1 MTETKGSFLV
11 LLEALG
17 RGEGLNDLLQ
27 MVARTIEA
35 ELANARVSV
44 LLLDSAG
51 KSLRLAAAPSLPA
64 ELIEASDG
72 IMVHTGEGAMGA
84 VDIARDPSWARFR
97 ERARHH
103 GIKACW
109 SEAIT
114 LPGGAIAG
122 TLAAYVGEAR
132 GPVPAE
138 WARLKEGAQIVALA
152 LQRDSAERQQRAAE
166 RRFRDFTS
174 AAGDWLWEADA
185 EGRLT
190 YISQRFTD
198 VTGIPLER
206 VIRRTVFEPELI
218 RPDAHYTEILRRLR
232 LRLPFRNMML
242 EMRRPDGGATFASI
256 SGVPVYEDD
265 GGFAGYRGTGSD
277 LTARIEAENRANIAN
292 SVLRMAMEVVP
303 DGFLLLDENECLVLA
318 NRTALE
324 MYPSTRRLMVPGAR
338 LEDMTTAAVTSGDVA
353 VDGVDD
359 KDQVIQIIL
368 QRIRAGTGDPRY
380 LKVAGGRWVR
390 ASEHRIKG
398 GGRVLIRT
406 DITALLLHEEELRRA
421 RDRAEDAN
429 RAKSIFLANISHEL
443 RTPLNA
449 INGFSEI
456 ISEKLFGE
464 NVDALE
470 RYADY
475 ARDINLSGQH
485 LLALINDLLDL
496 TKIEAGE
503 VRLQEEVIDLERL
516 LSTCTKLVREQADKA
531 GVTLLAECLAE
542 GVALRADT
550 RMIRQILLNLV
561 TNAIKF
567 SGAGKKVAL
576 SFTRGK
582 DGGMVLIVK
591 DEGIG
596 MNPADIPTVMLPF
609 GKLDNPMQAN
619 HNGVGLGLP
628 LVKSLAELHGAR
640 LELISAEGEG
650 TTATVYFPTHRC
662 VAVRE

>member
-1 MTETKGSFLV
+1 MTEAKGHLLM
-11 LLEALG
+11 LLEALA
-17 RGEGLNDLLQ
+17 RGDAQKDLLHS
-27 MVARTIEA
+27 VARAVEA
-35 ELANARVSV
+35 DLPLARVAV
-44 LLLDSAG
+44 MLLDPSA
-51 KSLRLAAAPSLPA
+51 KILRVAAAPSLPG
-64 ELIEASDG
+64 ELIGASDG
-72 IMVHTGEGAMGA
+72 IAAHMADGSLGAI
-84 VDIARDPSWARFR
+84 DIARDPAWALFR
-97 ERARHH
+97 EHARHH

-109 SEAIT
+109 SEHIT
-114 LPGGAIAG
+114 LANGTTAG
-122 TLAAYVGEAR
+122 TLAAYVTEAR
-132 GPVPAE
+132 GPTPTE
-138 WARLKEGAQIVALA
+138 WARLKETAQIAALA
-152 LQRDSAERQQRAAE
+152 LQRDETERQRRTAE

-185 EGRLT
+185 EGRLS

-198 VTGIPLER
+198 VTGIPTER
-206 VIRRTVFEPELI
+206 VVSRSLFEPDII
-218 RPDAHYTEILRRLR
+218 RPDSRYTEILRRLR
-232 LRLPFRNMML
+232 LRLPFRDMML
-242 EMRRPDGGATFASI
+242 ELRRPDGGATFASI

-265 GGFAGYRGTGSD
+265 GSFAGYRGTGSD
-277 LTARIEAENRANIAN
+277 LTARIDAENRANIAN

-324 MYPSTRRLMVPGAR
+324 MYPNARRLMVPGAR
-338 LEDMTTAAVTSGDVA
+338 LEDITSAAVASGDVS
-353 VDGVDD
+353 VDGVED
-359 KDQVIQIIL
+359 KDQILQIIL

-380 LKVAGGRWVR
+380 LRVANGRWVR

-406 DITALLLHEEELRRA
+406 DITGLLLHEEELRRA

-429 RAKSIFLANISHEL
+429 RAKTIFLANISHEL

-456 ISEKLFGE
+456 IAERLFGIE
-464 NVDALE
+464 SDALD

-516 LSTCTKLVREQADKA
+516 LATCVRLVREQADKA
-531 GVTLLAECLAE
+531 GVT
-542 GVALRADT
+542 VAVDCQTDGAGLRADT

-567 SGAGKKVAL
+567 SGPGTNVAL
-576 SFTRGK
+576 TFVRSA
-582 DGGMVLIVK
+582 DGGMLLSVK

-628 LVKSLAELHGAR
+628 LVKSLAELHGAS
-640 LELISAEGEG
+640 LELVSAEGEG
-650 TTATVYFPTHRC
+650 TTATVHFPIHRC
-662 VAVRE
+662 IAVRD

>member
-1 MTETKGSFLV
+1 MTEPKGHLLV
-11 LLEALG
+11 LLEALA
-17 RGEGLNDLLQ
+17 RGEGLKDVLQAVTRSVEGDLPL
-27 MVARTIEA
+27 
-35 ELANARVSV
+35 ARVSV
-44 LLLDSAG
+44 LLLDSGA
-51 KSLRLAAAPSLPA
+51 KVLRLAAAPSLPP

-72 IMVHTGEGAMGA
+72 VAASLADGSLGAI
-84 VDIARDPSWARFR
+84 DIARDPAWALFR

-109 SEAIT
+109 SEHIT
-114 LPGGAIAG
+114 LANGTTAG
-122 TLAAYVGEAR
+122 TLAAYVTEAR
-132 GPVPAE
+132 GPTPDE
-138 WARLKEGAQIVALA
+138 WARLKEAAQIAALA
-152 LQRDSAERQQRAAE
+152 LQREEGDRQRRTAE

-174 AAGDWLWEADA
+174 AAGDWLWEADT

-206 VIRRTVFEPELI
+206 VIRRTVFEPDLI

-256 SGVPVYEDD
+256 SGVPVYEED
-265 GGFAGYRGTGSD
+265 GSFAGYRGTGSD

-303 DGFLLLDENECLVLA
+303 DGFLLLDENECLVMA

-324 MYPSTRRLMVPGAR
+324 MYPSSRHLMVPGAK
-338 LEDMTTAAVTSGDVA
+338 LEDITTAAVASGDVA
-353 VDGVDD
+353 VDGVEDHE
-359 KDQVIQIIL
+359 QILQIIL

-380 LKVAGGRWVR
+380 LKVANGRWVR

-406 DITALLLHEEELRRA
+406 DITTLLLHEEELRRA

-429 RAKSIFLANISHEL
+429 RAKTIFLANISHEL

-456 ISEKLFGE
+456 IADRLFGIE
-464 NVDALE
+464 SDALD

-516 LSTCTKLVREQADKA
+516 LATCAKLVREQADKA
-531 GVTLLAECLAE
+531 GVKVETQCLV
-542 GVALRADT
+542 GTALRADT
-550 RMIRQILLNLV
+550 RMMRQILLNLV

-567 SGAGKKVAL
+567 SASGTQVVLTFAK
-576 SFTRGK
+576 SD
-582 DGGMVLIVK
+582 DGGMLLSVK

-609 GKLDNPMQAN
+609 GKLDNPLQAN

-640 LELISAEGEG
+640 LELLSAEGEG
-650 TTATVYFPTHRC
+650 TTATVHFPTHRC
-662 VAVRE
+662 IVVRD